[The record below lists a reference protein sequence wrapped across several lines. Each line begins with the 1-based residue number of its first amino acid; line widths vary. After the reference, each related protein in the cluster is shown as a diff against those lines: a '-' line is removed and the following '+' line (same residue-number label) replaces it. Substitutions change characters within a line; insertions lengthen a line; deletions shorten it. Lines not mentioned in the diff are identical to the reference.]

1 MGKYV
6 SLWVNL
12 VTAFCLWWIG
22 VVGGAFLCILPLL
35 IGQSLI
41 PYLYK
46 KAHWGD
52 FLLIIIMMIFCY
64 MYRERS
70 RLWRIGLYI
79 GLFLLA
85 VPFFWIFH
93 AQIMWLIK
101 YINTSKFLQYTIMI
115 AMLPVAIYIFRLTSW
130 FAMFAG
136 LRIGTIGFNPKK
148 ISYEDERRFD
158 EYTNEF
164 LSKYTFDIISWTPF
178 FWRPKTIE
186 ELAKDEIA
194 REKHAEMQANLER
207 EYAQKEQ
214 DLKDAVAAKVRELK
228 EKEPTLKK

>member
-22 VVGGAFLCILPLL
+22 IVGGAFLCILPLM

-52 FLLIIIMMIFCY
+52 FILIIIVMIFCY
-64 MYRERS
+64 IYREKFY
-70 RLWRIGLYI
+70 LWRVGIYLGF
-79 GLFLLA
+79 FLLS
-85 VPFFWIFH
+85 VPFFWIFN

-101 YINTSKFLQYTIMI
+101 YISTSKFSQYAILI
-115 AMLPVAIYIFRLTSW
+115 AMMPFIIYIFRLTLS
-130 FAMFAG
+130 FSMFAG

-148 ISYEDERRFD
+148 ISYEDEQKFD
-158 EYTNEF
+158 QYSNEF
-164 LSKYTFDIISWTPF
+164 LKKYTFDIISWPPF
-178 FWRPKTIE
+178 FWRPKTID

-194 REKHAEMQANLER
+194 REKYAEMQSNIER
-207 EYAQKEQ
+207 ELAQKEQ
-214 DLKDAVAAKVRELK
+214 DLQDAVSAKVMELK
-228 EKEPTLKK
+228 QQEMSI